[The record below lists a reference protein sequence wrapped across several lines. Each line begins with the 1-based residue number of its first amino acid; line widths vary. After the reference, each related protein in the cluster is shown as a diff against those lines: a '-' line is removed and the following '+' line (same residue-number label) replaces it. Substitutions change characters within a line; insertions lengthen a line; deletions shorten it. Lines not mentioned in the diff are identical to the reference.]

1 MSKKGLGKLLAGIG
15 IGVGIGMLFA
25 PKKGSETRED
35 LKKKMNELLG
45 KVKEIDMKEVK
56 QKVEN
61 KIEEI
66 KEELSDLD
74 KEKVLEI
81 AKEKGEK
88 IKTKLSELAEYVKEK
103 GTPVLV
109 SAVEEVKK
117 STVKVLKSTIKKLVE
132 ILQYLY
138 YNVDNK

>member
-1 MSKKGLGKLLAGIG
+1 MSKKGLGRLLAGVG

-35 LKKKMNELLG
+35 LKNKMNELLG
-45 KVKEIDMKEVK
+45 KVKNIDIKEVK
-56 QKVEN
+56 EKLED

-66 KEELSDLD
+66 KEELADLD

-88 IKTKLSELAEYVKEK
+88 IKEKLATLAEYVKEK

-109 SAVEEVKK
+109 SAVEEVRK
-117 STVKVLKSTIKKLVE
+117 STVKVLKSTIKKLE
-132 ILQYLY
+132 TASPK
-138 YNVDNK
+138 NK